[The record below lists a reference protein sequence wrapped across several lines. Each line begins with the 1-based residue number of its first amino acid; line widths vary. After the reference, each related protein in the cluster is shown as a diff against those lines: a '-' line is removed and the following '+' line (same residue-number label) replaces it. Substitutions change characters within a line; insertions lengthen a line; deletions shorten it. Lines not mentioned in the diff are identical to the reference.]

1 MVDRRTFLSA
11 LTGGLLATPLTAEAQ
26 PAGKVWRIGIIAINP
41 RSAPF
46 VQAFER
52 RLRELGWADGQN
64 LVIVFRSP
72 RRPQDAAAMAVDLVR
87 ENVDVIVASGPKPNL
102 KAATEATRTIPI
114 VMVALNYDP
123 VAKGYVTSVARPGGN
138 VTGVWSLSQEQG
150 PKQLELLTEMLPK
163 VTRIGVLWE
172 AFSRDQLALIDA
184 AAPRLS
190 VQVEK
195 VEVLP
200 PYDFEQAFVNLKQR
214 RVGAV
219 LAVGSPIFFRERAT
233 IAKVALA
240 HRLPAGGSLS
250 YVDSGFLLGFG
261 VAASVPYQRAAD
273 YDDKILRGTKPVDL
287 PVEQPTKFELVINL
301 KTAKALGLTIPQSLL
316 QRADQVIE

>member
-1 MVDRRTFLSA
+1 VIGRRTFLGTLAS
-11 LTGGLLATPLTAEAQ
+11 GLLAAPLAAEAQ
-26 PAGKVWRIGIIAINP
+26 PAGKVYRVGIAINP

-46 VQAFER
+46 VQVFER
-52 RLRELGWADGQN
+52 RLRDLGWAEGKN
-64 LVIVFRSP
+64 LAIVFRSP

-87 ENVDVIVASGPKPNL
+87 QNVDVIVAGGPEPNL

-123 VAKGYVTSVARPGGN
+123 VSKGYVASVPRPGGN

-150 PKQLELLTEMLPK
+150 PKQLELLTEMLPQ

-190 VQVEK
+190 VQIKK

-200 PYDFEQAFVNLKQR
+200 PYDFEQAFLTLKQE
-214 RVGAV
+214 RVRAV

-233 IAKVALA
+233 LGKIALA
-240 HRLPAGGSLS
+240 HRLPTGGSLS
-250 YVDSGFLLGFG
+250 YMDGGFLLGFG
-261 VAASVPYQRAAD
+261 VPTDMHYQRAAE
-273 YDDKILRGTKPVDL
+273 YVDKILRGTKPADL
-287 PVEQPTKFELVINL
+287 PIEQPSKFELVINL
-301 KTAKALGLTIPQSLL
+301 KTAKALGLTIPPSLL

>member
-1 MVDRRTFLSA
+1 MNRRAFLGGLA
-11 LTGGLLATPLTAEAQ
+11 GGLLAGPRVPGAQ
-26 PAGKVWRIGIIAINP
+26 PADRIHRLGIVAINP

-46 VQAFER
+46 IQAFEA
-52 RLRELGWADGQN
+52 RLRQLGWADGKN
-64 LVIVFRSP
+64 LAIVFRSP
-72 RRPQDAAAMAVDLVR
+72 RRPQDAAAIAIDLVR
-87 ENVDVIVASGPKPNL
+87 QNMDVIVAGGPEPNL

-123 VAKGYVTSVARPGGN
+123 IAKGYAASVARPGGN

-163 VTRIGVLWE
+163 VTRVGVLWE

-190 VQVEK
+190 VQIVK

-200 PYDFEQAFVNLKQR
+200 PYDLDRAFVTLKQR

-233 IAKVALA
+233 LAKIALA

-250 YVDSGFLLGFG
+250 YLDSGFLLGFG
-261 VAASVPYQRAAD
+261 VDTNVPYRRAAD
-273 YDDKILRGTKPVDL
+273 YVDRILRGAQPADL
-287 PVEQPTKFELVINL
+287 PIEQPTTYELAINL
-301 KTAKALGLTIPQSLL
+301 KTAKTLGLTIPPSVLL
-316 QRADQVIE
+316 RADRVIE